1 MVKVVD
7 SHCLLLEE
15 LSHTD
20 LINQPAFLFCLVD
33 YITRLAVPD
42 QKGRGGVVHT
52 HILRYSHTAG
62 VGVAVK
68 AAVTAC
74 VVGADVRRKTAGTL
88 PAGNTPACFG
98 PFMNILKLLLGEFLE
113 CF

>member
-1 MVKVVD
+1 MLCAAVLLLTLHDTATGIARPIFSQMKTKNACKIRLKCLYLQAFVVAAVKVAD

-20 LINQPAFLFCLVD
+20 LIDQPALLFCLVNH
-33 YITRLAVPD
+33 IARLAVSD

-62 VGVAVK
+62 VGVAV
-68 AAVTAC
+68 
-74 VVGADVRRKTAGTL
+74 
-88 PAGNTPACFG
+88 
-98 PFMNILKLLLGEFLE
+98 
-113 CF
+113 